1 MFVVC
6 ARDDGSGT
14 TKLFLEEFQ
23 DDMPM
28 DFCNTFSGSASVFGS
43 LTSHFSNNAVVK
55 ATNANDFL
63 GEFTVASGE
72 IDASAVKSGLS
83 QAFIGYAFT
92 PTLKTLPIDAAI
104 QGGPLTGEPRQ
115 IPKVILDLHST
126 LAVSVQGPSTTST
139 SRDLV
144 IRNTT
149 DTVTGGFM
157 ERSAVTGKEEFRLLG
172 YSRDPRV
179 IVSQS
184 FPLDLQINGMIVEV
198 AF

>member
-1 MFVVC
+1 M
-6 ARDDGSGT
+6 T
-14 TKLFLEEFQ
+14 
-23 DDMPM
+23 
-28 DFCNTFSGSASVFGS
+28 
-43 LTSHFSNNAVVK
+43 
-55 ATNANDFL
+55 
-63 GEFTVASGE
+63 
-72 IDASAVKSGLS
+72 

-115 IPKVILDLHST
+115 IPKVVLDLFST

-139 SRDLV
+139 TRDLV

-149 DTVTGGFM
+149 DTISGGLI